1 MPFNQL
7 NVNWEVWKCD
17 WMATLC
23 HLVTFQLHFS
33 HILVDLMTKVYPVH
47 VNKVC
52 AQSIIWFWI
61 FFCNSTGILLD
72 THAVY
77 TFLDTSHLARSHFLD
92 VFHSSGC
99 YFYPWKNITVKDHQT
114 GSVRKYTYY
123 GSPLA
128 SVKGMD
134 VMTQLRINWI

>member
-1 MPFNQL
+1 MWLDGNIMPFS
-7 NVNWEVWKCD
+7 
-17 WMATLC
+17 
-23 HLVTFQLHFS
+23 HLSVTFQSHFS
-33 HILVDLMTKVYPVH
+33 WLNDKGLSCACKLKFVH
-47 VNKVC
+47 SQEFDFV
-52 AQSIIWFWI
+52 

-123 GSPLA
+123 GSPFA

-134 VMTQLRINWI
+134 VMTQLRLNWI